1 MAKEKPKKNKM
12 SLAGKIVFVISL
24 VLLIV
29 SLGIIIDHYLKGQKS
44 EKEFSSLKVSDT
56 YDLDALY
63 RQNSDIIGWIKIED
77 TKVDYPVMQTRSQPE
92 FYLRRNF
99 KKEYSLSGTPFMDAA
114 SDITIPTKNWLI
126 YGHNMKNGT
135 MFHDILDYEDAGF
148 YEEHKTFT
156 FDTIEEEGTW
166 EVIAVFRSKIYKKNS
181 DKFKYYEYGSIVSG
195 EQLKEYVRICRS
207 LSQYDTGVEVNEDD
221 IVLTLST
228 CAYHTKDGRFAVVA
242 KKIK

>member
-44 EKEFSSLKVSDT
+44 EKEFSALKVSDT

-77 TKVDYPVMQTRSQPE
+77 TKIDYPVMQTKSRPE

-114 SDITIPTKNWLI
+114 SDINTPTKNWLI

-156 FDTIEEEGTW
+156 FDTIEEEGKW
-166 EVIAVFRSKIYKKNS
+166 EVVAVFRSKIYKKNS
-181 DKFKYYEYGSIVSG
+181 DKFKYYEYGGIVSG